1 MQYHFDIVSTIFGNF
16 FVLDSRKGL
25 HFIIKKNDQRVK
37 ILKSTYN
44 PQKNLYNA
52 NIRGNLVDLCMGKKI
67 SQKIKIHFL
76 GGTSL
81 QKKAWRQLQKIQ
93 MGETISYSNLSSKVS
108 NKNFVRS
115 VASAV
120 GKNPIGVIIPCH
132 RVITKDGSIGGYAW
146 GIKMKARLLDIEFKG
161 TADSIYRGGK

>member
-1 MQYHFDIVSTIFGNF
+1 
-16 FVLDSRKGL
+16 
-25 HFIIKKNDQRVK
+25 
-37 ILKSTYN
+37 
-44 PQKNLYNA
+44 
-52 NIRGNLVDLCMGKKI
+52 
-67 SQKIKIHFL
+67 
-76 GGTSL
+76 
-81 QKKAWRQLQKIQ
+81 